1 MLEDVT
7 QWERP
12 FTPNQVDFR
21 AFYLNQVVKLTLTQV
36 VMLKKVVTKFREKV
50 GNL

>member
-1 MLEDVT
+1 MNISTRGLAPLILLIKT
-7 QWERP
+7 A
-12 FTPNQVDFR
+12 FNLKQV
-21 AFYLNQVVKLTLTQV
+21 AKLTLTQV